1 MDQSNKEVFED
12 PTDWY
17 FFCKYLTIENR
28 YVLTPRWEKFIKA
41 VVETAHKKVEILKK
55 GTNLARAR
63 IGVKE
68 TQNEKYNFI
77 IDRSPL
83 PPDEM
88 GAPPSEEAKDG
99 RINPDGISYLYLA
112 NNKETAIAEARP
124 WVGAEVS
131 VGYFTILKE
140 QKLINTSQDKKTFYL
155 SPPFLG
161 KQYTDEEKEGG
172 VWGDMND
179 SFSRPVSPQES
190 SRWYVPTQYLAE
202 VFKTRG
208 YDGILYKSSL
218 NEEGYNV
225 ALFNPAAA
233 ELFKCSM
240 FRVEGVGYK
249 FRESGNP
256 YHITKKVQDQV

>member
-28 YVLTPRWEKFIKA
+28 YVLTPRWENFIKA
-41 VVETAHKKVEILKK
+41 VVETAHKRVEILKK

-63 IGVKE
+63 IGVRE
-68 TQNEKYNFI
+68 TQNEKYSFI
-77 IDRSPL
+77 IERNPL

-88 GAPPSEEAKDG
+88 GAPPSGEAKDG
-99 RINPDGISYLYLA
+99 RINPYGISYLYLA
-112 NNKETAIAEARP
+112 NSVETAIAEARP

-131 VGYFTILKE
+131 VGYFRILKE
-140 QKLINTSQDKKTFYL
+140 QKLINTTKDSKLFVIPSLD
-155 SPPFLG
+155 
-161 KQYTDEEKEGG
+161 KQYTEDEREQC

-190 SRWYVPTQYLAE
+190 SSWYVPTQYLAE
-202 VFKTRG
+202 VFKTHG
-208 YDGILYKSSL
+208 FDGILYKSSL
-218 NEEGYNV
+218 NEKGYNL
-225 ALFNPAAA
+225 ALFDPSVA

-240 FRVEGVGYK
+240 FRVEGVEYE

-256 YHITKKVQDQV
+256 YYITERVEEQA

>member
-1 MDQSNKEVFED
+1 MDQAKKDIFEN

-17 FFCKYLTIENR
+17 VFCKYLTIENR

-41 VVETAHKKVEILKK
+41 IIETSHKRVYILKE
-55 GTNLARAR
+55 GTKLARAR

-68 TQNEKYNFI
+68 VQNQKYDFLL
-77 IDRSPL
+77 DTVPL

-131 VGYFTILKE
+131 VGYFTILKDRR
-140 QKLINTSQDKKTFYL
+140 LINTSQDKKRLFI
-155 SPPFLG
+155 PELG
-161 KQYTDEEKEGG
+161 KQYTAEESEEG
-172 VWGDMND
+172 VWGDIND

-202 VFKTRG
+202 VFKAHG
-208 YDGILYKSSL
+208 YEGILYKSSL
-218 NEEGYNV
+218 NEKGYNV
-225 ALFNPAAA
+225 ALFDPSVA
-233 ELFKCSM
+233 ELFKRSK
-240 FRVEGVGYK
+240 FRVEGVEYK

-256 YHITKKVQDQV
+256 IFQEKKV